1 MAQGDMRGRQGLQ
14 RGIVPC
20 MSTAAGGRRHS
31 ALEQGMQS
39 LTQER
44 DQGPAAG
51 LQTDASSQ
59 ARPGPTLTENL

>member
-44 DQGPAAG
+44 DQ
-51 LQTDASSQ
+51 
-59 ARPGPTLTENL
+59 LTG